1 VKGSNKTNDFI
12 VRKKNKQFLLSNL
25 PIYKNVPIQLRLII
39 IVQCTVT
46 FVDIT
51 LISSLIHRYC
61 IHNMRINSNHN
72 LTPRRQCNEHAV
84 YIGNKILDNNTY
96 KYIDKYTIK
105 LLKYNIDLRR
115 LMSCYYNLLIFC

>member
-1 VKGSNKTNDFI
+1 
-12 VRKKNKQFLLSNL
+12 
-25 PIYKNVPIQLRLII
+25 
-39 IVQCTVT
+39 
-46 FVDIT
+46 
-51 LISSLIHRYC
+51 
-61 IHNMRINSNHN
+61 MRINSNHN